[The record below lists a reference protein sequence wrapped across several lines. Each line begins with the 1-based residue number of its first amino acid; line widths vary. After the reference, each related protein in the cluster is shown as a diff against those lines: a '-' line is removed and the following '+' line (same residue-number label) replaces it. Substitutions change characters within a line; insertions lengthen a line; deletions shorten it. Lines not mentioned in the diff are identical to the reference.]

1 MSNKNNINV
10 DHYKTR
16 GRGRQGDGVVY
27 DDYKQL
33 RNQIAVASTGTTNPF
48 HAIQQAG
55 DGVNSAAKFKRLQ
68 KLKRTRRRR
77 GLSAKQLMER
87 KLNLRRH
94 TTNAKQNRYDHELEV
109 T

>member
-33 RNQIAVASTGTTNPF
+33 RNQIAVTSTGRSNPF

-55 DGVNSAAKFKRLQ
+55 DGVNSSAKFKRLQ

-94 TTNAKQNRYDHELEV
+94 TAKQNRDDHELEV